1 MTRGRKAQN
10 GKEQSRRTR
19 EHVLERAWKKREKG
33 GYWGNDKHLPPA
45 DMEAQG
51 PHLEALSGALN
62 DKTKARDVGKQRM

>member
-51 PHLEALSGALN
+51 PHLEVLNRALN
-62 DKTKARDVGKQRM
+62 DKTKTRDIGKQEM

>member
-33 GYWGNDKHLPPA
+33 GYWGNDKHLAPA
-45 DMEAQG
+45 DIEG
-51 PHLEALSGALN
+51 GTGATL
-62 DKTKARDVGKQRM
+62 KSAEQSAK

>member
-33 GYWGNDKHLPPA
+33 GYWGNDKHLA
-45 DMEAQG
+45 SVDIEFRNT
-51 PHLEALSGALN
+51 GATLRSAERGA
-62 DKTKARDVGKQRM
+62 K

>member
-51 PHLEALSGALN
+51 PHLEVLSGALN
-62 DKTKARDVGKQRM
+62 DKTKARDVGKQGM

>member
-51 PHLEALSGALN
+51 PHLEPLSGALN
-62 DKTKARDVGKQRM
+62 DKTKTRDVGKQGM

>member
-51 PHLEALSGALN
+51 PHLEVLSGALN
-62 DKTKARDVGKQRM
+62 DKTKTRDVGKQWM

>member
-45 DMEAQG
+45 DIEGSTGTTLRSA
-51 PHLEALSGALN
+51 ERGA
-62 DKTKARDVGKQRM
+62 K